1 MSTDNF
7 KNYLRTQ
14 QVSLQWLPV
23 LRALA
28 AELSAS
34 ASEQGLRRLFFKVGE
49 RFAKDVETRFAEVQ
63 TLAEL
68 EDELNEFWTQL
79 NWGWVNLAED
89 NGAIDIVHQAAPI
102 EEAFGDE
109 ATSWSVGLLEGF
121 YQTVFNVLGAGD
133 SMSVNA
139 VDEECG
145 DMLVRLR
152 FDRQAT

>member
-28 AELSAS
+28 TELSAN

-49 RFAKDVETRFAEVQ
+49 RFAKDVEARFAEVQ
-63 TLAEL
+63 TLEEL
-68 EDELNEFWTQL
+68 EDELNQFWTQI
-79 NWGWVNLAED
+79 NWGWVNLAEAD
-89 NGAIDIVHQAAPI
+89 DAIEIVHQAAPI
-102 EEAFGDE
+102 EESFGEE
-109 ATSWSVGLLEGF
+109 ALPWSVGLLEGF
-121 YQTVFNVLGAGD
+121 YQTVFTVLGAGD
-133 SMSVNA
+133 GMSVNA
-139 VDEECG
+139 VDGECG

-152 FDRQAT
+152 FDNQAA

>member
-23 LRALA
+23 LRSLA
-28 AELSAS
+28 AELSAN

-49 RFAKDVETRFAEVQ
+49 RFATDVETRFAEVQ

-79 NWGWVNLAED
+79 NWGWVNLTED
-89 NGAIDIVHQAAPI
+89 NGAIEIAHQAAPI
-102 EEAFGDE
+102 EEAFGDD
-109 ATSWSVGLLEGF
+109 ALPWSVGLLEGF
-121 YQTVFNVLGAGD
+121 YQTVFSVLGAGD

-139 VDEECG
+139 VDEACG
-145 DMLVRLR
+145 DMLVHLR
-152 FDRQAT
+152 FDHQAT